1 MSSDIYSPSE
11 RMQNVQSPIIAD
23 IADLIKK
30 SPGTISLG
38 QGVVY
43 YTPPQSVFDKICP
56 IDSSFEYQLYTDVD
70 GIMPLKAIIADKL
83 EQDNNVCLNKQRSLV
98 VTAGSNMGF
107 MNALFAITDPGD
119 EIILLSPYYFN
130 HEMAIRMLSCHPVA
144 VKTSV
149 DYQPCLTTITS
160 AITSKTKAIVTVSPN
175 NPTGVVYSEDTLRA
189 INKLCR
195 DKGIY
200 HISDE
205 AYEYFTFD
213 DVEHF
218 SVASIAD
225 SEQHTIAL
233 YSLSKAYGFASWRIG
248 YMIIPENLLMSVK
261 KTQDTYLICPTR
273 IAQEAAV
280 AAMQEGREYT
290 NSHLKQIDIVRNTL
304 YTALQNINDFSIT
317 SDSKG
322 AFYFFVKLNTSLS
335 GIQLVE
341 KLISDHKVAVIPGE
355 TFGATDGCYCRIA
368 YGALDK
374 KTSEAGIKRLIEGL
388 KKIIG

>member
-1 MSSDIYSPSE
+1 MSSNIFTASE
-11 RMQNVQSPIIAD
+11 RMQKVQSPIIAD
-23 IADLIKK
+23 IAALIKK

-43 YTPPQSVFDKICP
+43 YTPPQSVFDKITP
-56 IDSSFEYQLYTDVD
+56 VNPSLEYHLYTDVD
-70 GIMPLKAIIADKL
+70 GITPLKSAIANKL
-83 EQDNNVCLNKQRSLV
+83 EQENNIYLNKHRSLV

-107 MNALFAITDPGD
+107 MNALFSITDPGD

-130 HEMAIRMLSCHPVA
+130 HEMAIRMLSCQPVA
-144 VKTSV
+144 VNTDI
-149 DYQPCLTTITS
+149 DYQPCLSSITS
-160 AITSKTKAIVTVSPN
+160 AITSKTRAIVTVTPN

-195 DKGIY
+195 ERGIY

-213 DVEHF
+213 DVDHF
-218 SVASIAD
+218 SVASIVD
-225 SEQHTIAL
+225 SEQYTIAL

-248 YMIIPENLLMSVK
+248 YMILPENLLMSVK
-261 KTQDTYLICPTR
+261 KAQDTYLICPTR
-273 IAQEAAV
+273 IAQDAAV
-280 AAMQEGREYT
+280 AALQEGRAFT
-290 NSHLKQIDIVRNTL
+290 NSHLKQINSVRNTL
-304 YTALQNINDFSIT
+304 YNELQNINDFAT
-317 SDSKG
+317 TPDSKG
-322 AFYFFVKLNTSLS
+322 AFYFFVKLNTALS

-341 KLISDHKVAVIPGE
+341 KLIRDHKVAVIPGE

-374 KTSEAGIKRLIEGL
+374 ETSEIGIKRLIKGL

>member
-1 MSSDIYSPSE
+1 MPSNIFTASE
-11 RMQNVQSPIIAD
+11 RMQKVQSPIIAD

-43 YTPPQSVFDKICP
+43 YTPPQSVFDKISP
-56 IDSSFEYQLYTDVD
+56 INTSLDYHLYTDVD
-70 GIMPLKAIIADKL
+70 GIAPLKSCITDKL
-83 EQDNNVCLNKQRSLV
+83 EQENNVDLNKHRSLV

-130 HEMAIRMLSCHPVA
+130 HEMAIRMLSCQPVA
-144 VKTSV
+144 VNTGI
-149 DYQPCLTTITS
+149 DYQPCLTSITS
-160 AITSKTKAIVTVSPN
+160 AITPKTKAIVTVSPN

-195 DKGIY
+195 ESGIY

-218 SVASIAD
+218 SVASIAG

-248 YMIIPENLLMSVK
+248 YMIIPENLLMSVQK
-261 KTQDTYLICPTR
+261 AQDTYLICPTR

-280 AAMQEGREYT
+280 AALQEGRLYT
-290 NSHLKQIDIVRNTL
+290 NSHLKQIDSVRKTL

-322 AFYFFVKLNTSLS
+322 AFYFFVKLNTALS
-335 GIQLVE
+335 GMQLVE
-341 KLISDHKVAVIPGE
+341 KLIREHKVAVIPGE
-355 TFGATDGCYCRIA
+355 TFGATEGCFCRIA

-374 KTSEAGIKRLIEGL
+374 ETSEVGIKRLIKGL
-388 KKIIG
+388 KEIIG

>member
-1 MSSDIYSPSE
+1 MSSNIYSASE

-43 YTPPQSVFDKICP
+43 YSPPQSVFDKICP
-56 IDSSFEYQLYTDVD
+56 VDSSFEYQLYTDVD
-70 GIMPLKAIIADKL
+70 GIMPLKSIIADKL
-83 EQDNNVCLNKQRSLV
+83 EQDNNVYLNKQRSMV

-130 HEMAIRMLSCHPVA
+130 HEMAIKMLSCYPVA
-144 VKTSV
+144 VKTGV
-149 DYQPCLTTITS
+149 DYQPCLTSITS

-195 DKGIY
+195 DKNIY

-213 DVEHF
+213 GSEHF

-280 AAMQEGREYT
+280 AAMQEGRKYT
-290 NSHLKQIDIVRNTL
+290 NSHLKQIDTVRNTL
-304 YTALQNINDFSIT
+304 CTALQNINDFSIT

-322 AFYFFVKLNTSLS
+322 AFYFFVKLNTALS

-374 KTSEAGIKRLIEGL
+374 KTSEVGIKRLIEGL